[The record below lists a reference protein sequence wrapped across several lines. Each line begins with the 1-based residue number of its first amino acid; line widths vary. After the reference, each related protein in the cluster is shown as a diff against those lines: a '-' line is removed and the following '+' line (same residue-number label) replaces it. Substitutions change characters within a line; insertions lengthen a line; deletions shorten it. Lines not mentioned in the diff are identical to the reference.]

1 MACHTS
7 IVGRFCG
14 ILSWFVHAVVI
25 LCTTEFLLVVAL
37 LLFYVSPMFLSFS
50 AIVEMQQIL
59 RRLCG
64 TDRGGSVA
72 EWLADHD

>member
-1 MACHTS
+1 
-7 IVGRFCG
+7 
-14 ILSWFVHAVVI
+14 
-25 LCTTEFLLVVAL
+25 
-37 LLFYVSPMFLSFS
+37 MFLSFS

-72 EWLADHD
+72 EWLADHDWSW